1 MKEFLLF
8 LPLTIAYLAL
18 KSTVLAGFP
27 LPDIPLIIVFYMAH
41 RKAAVDGLL
50 AAFALG
56 YLDDAMSGG
65 VLGSSSFSLV
75 LIFVAVHLLSK
86 IVQFTTPAVKGG
98 GVFAASVLKGALA
111 YYILRAAGLDALFQA
126 GMVLEAAVSGLLAP
140 AVFALL
146 QKTVDIATPRKFK
159 DNEN

>member
-8 LPLTIAYLAL
+8 LPLAIAYMAL

-41 RKAAVDGLL
+41 RKAAVDGALC
-50 AAFALG
+50 AFALG

-65 VLGSSSFSLV
+65 MLGTSSFSLV
-75 LIFVAVHLLSK
+75 VIFLAVHLLSK
-86 IVQFTTPAVKGG
+86 VVQFTTPAVKGG
-98 GVFAASVLKGALA
+98 GVFAASLLKGALA
-111 YYILRAAGLDALFQA
+111 YYILRAAGLDAIFQS
-126 GMVLEAAVSGLLAP
+126 GVFLEAAVSGLLAP
-140 AVFALL
+140 AVFAVL
-146 QKTVDIATPRKFK
+146 QKTVDFATPRKFK